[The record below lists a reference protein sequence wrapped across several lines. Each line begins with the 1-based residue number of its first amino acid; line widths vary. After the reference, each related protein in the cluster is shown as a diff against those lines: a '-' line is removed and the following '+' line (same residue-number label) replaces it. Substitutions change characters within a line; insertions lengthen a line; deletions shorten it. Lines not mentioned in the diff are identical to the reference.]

1 MISVWNRIKIINLV
15 RWNWIVKVKQRWVLW
30 VYIGFEIQIDLG
42 SVYFGLEKKTKKNK
56 TRDGFLRMRCV
67 DRKMNDFCGLTPFRN
82 RRHALNATWVRVTVK
97 WHDR

>member
-1 MISVWNRIKIINLV
+1 VSSPFLWLQ
-15 RWNWIVKVKQRWVLW
+15 WPSFLFSQRWVLW

-67 DRKMNDFCGLTPFRN
+67 DPKRHDFCGLTPFRN
-82 RRHALNATWVRVTVK
+82 RRHALNATWVRLSVES
-97 WHDR
+97 HDW